1 MSRAVALL
9 AVAITGLGLTTATS
23 DAQDLPT
30 RQPVE
35 LPPAAEAIF
44 LAQMLGHVVAL
55 DGVVSALAA
64 RDYGGAADIAAAEMG
79 VPRAAGRDASGATE
93 TAESGPG
100 LGLGQYLPEEFL
112 AIGDRFHSAANDF
125 AALARTMPAEPSAD
139 QHGQLL
145 EALAQITHQCRDC
158 HDRFTVR

>member
-9 AVAITGLGLTTATS
+9 AVAIAGLGLATS
-23 DAQDLPT
+23 KSGAQDLPT

-64 RDYGGAADIAAAEMG
+64 GNYAGAADIAAADMG
-79 VPRAAGRDASGATE
+79 VPRGEGRDASGATE

-100 LGLGQYLPEEFL
+100 LGFAQYLPEEFQ
-112 AIGDRFHSAANDF
+112 AIGDRFHTAANDF
-125 AALARTMPAEPSAD
+125 AALARTMPAQPSAA
-139 QHGQLL
+139 QHGELL
-145 EALAQITHQCRDC
+145 DALARITHQCRDC